1 MKLTIARSVVAC
13 LVAAIPVIGQA
24 DNLTGATR
32 LLCASTLVT
41 RCYEIG
47 DCETG
52 PPGLWNMPSFIEVDL
67 LKKTLSTPAASPEQR
82 HSPFTHVTREN
93 GQIFI
98 QGMENARAFSLV
110 IAEESGAATL
120 AVALDGTTVS
130 AFAACTP
137 VPKP

>member
-1 MKLTIARSVVAC
+1 MKLTIARRLLAGLLATAP
-13 LVAAIPVIGQA
+13 LVAQA
-24 DNLTGATR
+24 DNLAGVSR
-32 LLCASTLVT
+32 FLCASTLVT

-67 LKKTLSTPAASPEQR
+67 TKKTLSTPAASAEQR
-82 HSPFTHVTREN
+82 RTPFTHLTREN
-93 GQIFI
+93 GQVFI

-110 IAEESGAATL
+110 IVEETGVATM
-120 AVALDGTTVS
+120 AIALDGITVS

-137 VPKP
+137 IPKP

>member
-1 MKLTIARSVVAC
+1 MKLTMARSLLVS
-13 LVAAIPVIGQA
+13 LVATAPVIAHA
-24 DNLTGATR
+24 DNLIGVTR
-32 LLCASTLVT
+32 FLCASTLVT

-67 LKKTLSTPAASPEQR
+67 TKKTLSTPAASAEQR
-82 HSPFTHVTREN
+82 RTPFTHLTREN
-93 GQIFI
+93 GQVFI
-98 QGMENARAFSLV
+98 QGLENARAFSLV
-110 IAEESGAATL
+110 VVEETGVATM
-120 AVALDGTTVS
+120 AIALDGITVS

>member
-1 MKLTIARSVVAC
+1 MKLTLARSLLAS
-13 LVAAIPVIGQA
+13 LVATIPVIAHA
-24 DNLTGATR
+24 DNLTGVSR
-32 LLCASTLVT
+32 FLCASTLVT

-67 LKKTLSTPAASPEQR
+67 TKKTLSTPAASAEQR
-82 HSPFTHVTREN
+82 RTPFTHLTRES

-110 IAEESGAATL
+110 IVEETGVATM
-120 AVALDGTTVS
+120 AIALDGITVS

-137 VPKP
+137 IPKP